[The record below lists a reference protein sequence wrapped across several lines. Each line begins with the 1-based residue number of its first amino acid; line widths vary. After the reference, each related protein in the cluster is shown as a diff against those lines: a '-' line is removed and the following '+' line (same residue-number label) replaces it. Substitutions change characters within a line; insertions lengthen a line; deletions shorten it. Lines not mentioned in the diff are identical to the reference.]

1 MFRGVDL
8 AGSIGP
14 VKAARTE
21 LLLPTL
27 NEVWG
32 YPALRT
38 GQREAIEAWSE
49 GKEVIAL
56 LPTGGGKSMCYQ
68 LPALVERAL
77 GRGTTLVISPLIALM
92 QDQVDS
98 LMGRGVKAAA
108 LNSHLSR
115 YEQEEVEAALEAELL
130 DVLLVSPERAA
141 KSQFRELIRGC
152 EIALIAVDEAHCV
165 SSWGH
170 DFRPEYM
177 RLDELRE
184 VVDAPMMALTAT
196 ATPRV
201 VSEIISGLA
210 LKDCE
215 VIRGDFARPNLR
227 FAVSLE
233 SGQDAR
239 LEAIIALLEDK
250 GMRGN
255 TGDGKAIIYCA
266 SRKKVESIAAEL
278 RSANFRVGF
287 YHGGRN
293 QDDRQKA
300 QGAFEAGRTRVLVAT
315 NAFGMGIDYPDVR
328 VIVHAQAPGSLEAY
342 YQEAGRASR
351 DGEPGYC
358 LLFFSA
364 GDMVLQRRLVR
375 EAKDRN
381 RSNEALAG
389 IEAYAMST
397 RCRQELLCLHFSP
410 DADVVPCGCCDLC
423 TDGDAVAAGLEEQ
436 RAAKLASIESLAD
449 FELDIIVSAVGNLR
463 KPVGKASLARALRGS
478 KAKALRKYGL
488 PNLPQHGELKA
499 RSELS
504 ITSAID
510 GLLRDHRLV
519 PKGQKYPTVWLPNK
533 AVRAGARASAGA
545 SAKAGKTTRATTR
558 KAKPLSSNLHR
569 ALELYR
575 NRTAKKLR
583 WKPYMVVHNKV
594 IAQLDAKRPKS
605 IEALYEIDGLGP
617 AKVEQFGYELLDIVR
632 RYDH

>member
-1 MFRGVDL
+1 ME
-8 AGSIGP
+8 
-14 VKAARTE
+14 KARSD

-27 NEVWG
+27 QEVWG
-32 YPALRT
+32 YPALRV
-38 GQREAIEAWSE
+38 GQDQAIAAWAK
-49 GKEVIAL
+49 GNEVVAL

-98 LMGRGVKAAA
+98 LMGRGVMAAA

-141 KSQFRELIRGC
+141 KAQFRRLISSC

-177 RLDELRE
+177 RLGELRE

-201 VSEIISGLA
+201 VSEIISGLE
-210 LKDCE
+210 LRDHE
-215 VIRGDFARPNLR
+215 VIRGDFARPNLH
-227 FAVSLE
+227 FSVSLE
-233 SGQDAR
+233 TSQDAR
-239 LEAIIALLEDK
+239 LEAILALLEDK

-255 TGDGKAIIYCA
+255 SGDGKAIIYCA
-266 SRKKVESIAAEL
+266 SRKKVETIAAKL

-287 YHGGRN
+287 YHGGRS
-293 QDDRQKA
+293 QDDRHKA
-300 QGAFEAGRTRVLVAT
+300 QTSFETGRTRVLVAT

-364 GDMVLQRRLVR
+364 GDMVLQRRLVKGN
-375 EAKDRN
+375 KDRG
-381 RSNEALAG
+381 RSGEALAG
-389 IEAYAMST
+389 IEAYAKSIQ
-397 RCRQELLCLHFSP
+397 CRQEQLCLHFSP
-410 DADVVPCGCCDLC
+410 DALVVACECCDIC
-423 TDGDAVAAGLEEQ
+423 TGGDSVVAALEEA
-436 RAAKLASIESLAD
+436 RAATLASIETLRTD
-449 FELDIIVSAVGNLR
+449 ELDIIVSAVGNLR
-463 KPVGKASLARALRGS
+463 RPAGKASLARALRGS

-488 PNLPQHGELKA
+488 QNLPEHGELKG

-504 ITSAID
+504 ITTAID
-510 GLLRDHRLV
+510 SLLQERRLA
-519 PKGQKYPTVWLPNK
+519 PKGQKYPTVWLPGK
-533 AVRAGARASAGA
+533 PVRGSSAAASKPSKRRASPR
-545 SAKAGKTTRATTR
+545 T
-558 KAKPLSSNLHR
+558 SNLRR

-583 WKPYMVVHNKV
+583 WKSYMVLHKKV
-594 IAQLDAKRPKS
+594 INQLETTRPKS
-605 IEALYEIDGLGP
+605 LEQLYEIDGLGP
-617 AKVEQFGYELLDIVR
+617 AKVEQFGYDLLDIVR
-632 RYDH
+632 RYGD